1 VARVRGRPRF
11 ASAEASRYGS
21 ARFGPGPQV
30 SDIFQEVDEELRH
43 DKWLQ
48 LWKQYQNHI
57 IGLAVLIVVATS
69 AVTYWRY
76 YDQQQREA
84 EGLRYTLALDDARAG
99 KPAEAADALNAL
111 AGSAHAGRAV
121 VARFEAAALRAR
133 AGDQAAAIAAYDA
146 IAKDGSVDPVYRDL
160 ATVLWGLHAL
170 DTIDP
175 QVVIERLAPLTGH
188 DNPWHATAIE
198 MTAIVH
204 LKAGDRA
211 GAKADYQKI
220 ADDLTAPR
228 GARARAAQMVASL
241 ES

>member
-1 VARVRGRPRF
+1 
-11 ASAEASRYGS
+11 
-21 ARFGPGPQV
+21 V

-48 LWKQYQNHI
+48 LWKQHQNHI

-84 EGLRYTLALDDARAG
+84 EGLRYTLALEDARAG

-111 AGSAHAGRAV
+111 ATSAHAGRAI
-121 VARFEAAALRAR
+121 VARFEAAGLRAR

-146 IAKDGSVDPVYRDL
+146 IAKDGSVEQVYRDL

-170 DTIDP
+170 DTIEP
-175 QVVIERLAPLTGH
+175 QAVIERLAPLTAQ
-188 DNPWHATAIE
+188 DNPWHATSLE
-198 MTAIVH
+198 VTAIVH

-211 GAKADYQKI
+211 AAKADYQKI

-228 GARARAAQMVASL
+228 GVRARAAQMVAAL
-241 ES
+241 ET